1 MESVAPRLARWIE
14 ALDANAIPGEVV
26 ERAKACVLD
35 QLGCQITGS
44 TLAHTRSVLGH
55 VQDLGAKPDSSIT
68 GGGGKTTPIYAAY
81 VNGTFGHS
89 FEYDDGHV
97 MMGHPGVVVIP
108 AALAFAERDHR
119 RGIDLIVS
127 IVAGYQAMA
136 IGGGAVHKSARH
148 RGWHPMKM
156 QGPFGSA
163 GAVAKLLGLDQ
174 GQIVNA
180 LAIAGS
186 EASGPMEYDQSGG
199 EVKRVHAGSASRSGA
214 QAAALAARGLTGPS
228 TIFEGKRGIFA
239 LFGDGFDGDPESLWQ
254 RDFHLR
260 DTMFKLSPAVFTIH
274 GAIQA
279 ALAIREKHGVRAED
293 IAAIEADVAE
303 ITILHGAGIVHPH
316 DMIGAQFSLQF
327 SMGLVFVRGHALLSD
342 YSDPAAW
349 ANPEIGAIADK
360 VAVRCVDVAPGA
372 SELGGRVTVVL
383 NDETRLTEDRPIP
396 RGHYLNPASFDDILA
411 KFRALV
417 ADVIPE
423 SRAQEIVEIVRTLD
437 TLDDCAKLS
446 ALVGM
451 PTLAI

>member
-1 MESVAPRLARWIE
+1 MESVAPRLARWIA
-14 ALDANAIPGEVV
+14 ALDAATLPPEVID
-26 ERAKACVLD
+26 RAKACVLD
-35 QLGCQITGS
+35 QIGCQLTGA
-44 TLAHTRSVLGH
+44 TLPHTRPVLEH
-55 VQDLGAKPDSSIT
+55 VQELGARGEASIAH
-68 GGGGKTTPIYAAY
+68 GGGKTAPIYAAY

-89 FEYDDGHV
+89 FEYDDSHV
-97 MMGHPGVVVIP
+97 LCGHPGAVVIP

-119 RGIDLIVS
+119 SGLDLITA

-136 IGGGAVHKSARH
+136 LGGAAVHKSARH

-156 QGPFGSA
+156 QGPFGAA
-163 GAVAKLLGLDQ
+163 GGVAKLLGLSE

-199 EVKRVHAGSASRSGA
+199 EVKRLHAGSASRSGA

-239 LFGDGFDGDPESLWQ
+239 LFGDGFDADPESFWQ

-279 ALAIREKHGVRAED
+279 ASALRDAHGIEADD
-293 IAAIEADVAE
+293 IARIEADVAE

-327 SMGLVFVRGHALLSD
+327 SMGLVFVRGQALLSD
-342 YSDPAAW
+342 FGDPAAW
-349 ANPEIGAIADK
+349 ADPAIGAIADK
-360 VAVRCVDVAPGA
+360 VVVREAAVAPGA
-372 SELGGRVTVVL
+372 SELGAKITI
-383 NDETRLTEDRPIP
+383 ELTSGARFTHDQPIP
-396 RGHYLNPASFDDILA
+396 RGHHLNPASFDDILA

-417 ADVIPE
+417 AGVIPDE
-423 SRAQEIVEIVRTLD
+423 RAERIVDMVRGLD
-437 TLDDCAKLS
+437 TLNDCER
-446 ALVGM
+446 
-451 PTLAI
+451 LAAVLGEA

>member
-1 MESVAPRLARWIE
+1 MESVAPRLARWID
-14 ALDANAIPGEVV
+14 ALDAKAIPSDVI

-35 QLGCQITGS
+35 QLGCQITGA
-44 TLAHTRSVLGH
+44 TMAHTRPVLEH
-55 VQDLGAKPDSSIT
+55 VQELGARPESSIA

-97 MMGHPGVVVIP
+97 LMGHPGAVVIP
-108 AALAFAERDHR
+108 ATLAYAERDR
-119 RGIDLIVS
+119 RSGIDLLVA

-136 IGGGAVHKSARH
+136 LGGAAVHKSARH

-156 QGPFGSA
+156 QGPFGAA
-163 GAVAKLLGLDQ
+163 GGVAKLLGLNQ

-199 EVKRVHAGSASRSGA
+199 EVKRLHAGSASRSGA

-239 LFGDGFDGDPESLWQ
+239 LFGDGFDADPESFWQ

-279 ALAIREKHGVRAED
+279 ALAIRDKHKIRHQD
-293 IAAIEADVAE
+293 IAAIHADVAE
-303 ITILHGAGIVHPH
+303 ITILHGAGIVHPD

-327 SMGLVFVRGHALLSD
+327 SMGLSFVRGHNLLSD
-342 YSDPAAW
+342 YKDPLALAD
-349 ANPEIGAIADK
+349 PEIAAIADK

-372 SELGGRVTVVL
+372 SELGGRITVEL
-383 NDETRLTEDRPIP
+383 KDGTSLSEDRPIP
-396 RGHYLNPASFDDILA
+396 RGHYMNPAGFEDILA

-417 ADVIPE
+417 ADVIPD
-423 SRAQEIVEIVRTLD
+423 SRAQEIVDIVGALD
-437 TLDDCAKLS
+437 TLDDCARLA
-446 ALVGM
+446 ALIGM
-451 PTLAI
+451 PGRAI